1 MTRLEAIAHTVDT
14 VKPSIE
20 IQEKTLERRN
30 GLVMDTSPIRLEIL
44 GGRKLFMNRLVFA
57 FGKRRLAGCSTLPVV
72 FIYMNVLL
80 LLLGALPVPSY
91 AVGRNQDQQK
101 EPLGSLTGV
110 GEVYLNDALS
120 MGDSTIFSGDRVRT
134 GPTGTA
140 TFTISGKGTLKIS
153 PQSQIVF
160 SGAYQFTADLEAGT
174 IVLNTNTG
182 PNGLTLRIGN
192 YVVVSYSRK
201 QPASLRVTRAPDGS
215 VQVSCLDGTA
225 GVLTLEGQVG
235 QFLQAGQSINISA
248 SSHFTSS
255 SASTAKSAEHGHKG
269 WVLLG
274 LGGAGAAAA
283 TALLLRGGAAQSI
296 SPSGP

>member
-1 MTRLEAIAHTVDT
+1 MAHTVDT
-14 VKPSIE
+14 AKPSIE

-30 GLVMDTSPIRLEIL
+30 RLVMDTSPSRLEIL
-44 GGRKLFMNRLVFA
+44 GGRKLFMNRLVFG
-57 FGKRRLAGCSTLPVV
+57 FGNGRVAGRSTLPIA
-72 FIYMNVLL
+72 FIYMNLL
-80 LLLGALPVPSY
+80 LLLLVALPIPSY
-91 AVGRNQDQQK
+91 ALGRKQDQQK

-110 GEVYLNDALS
+110 GEVYLNEALS
-120 MGDSTIFSGDRVRT
+120 MGESTVFSGDRVRT

-182 PNGLTLRIGN
+182 PNGLTVRIGN

-201 QPASLRVTRAPDGS
+201 QPASLRVTRARDGS

-235 QFLQAGQSINISA
+235 QFLQAGQSTNISA
-248 SSHFTSS
+248 SSYFASS
-255 SASTAKSAEHGHKG
+255 PASTVNPAEHSHKG
-269 WVLLG
+269 WLLLG
-274 LGGAGAAAA
+274 LGGGGAAAA
-283 TALLLRGGAAQSI
+283 AALLLRGGAAQSI

>member
-1 MTRLEAIAHTVDT
+1 
-14 VKPSIE
+14 
-20 IQEKTLERRN
+20 
-30 GLVMDTSPIRLEIL
+30 
-44 GGRKLFMNRLVFA
+44 MNRLVFG
-57 FGKRRLAGCSTLPVV
+57 FGNGRVAGRSTLPIA
-72 FIYMNVLL
+72 FIYMNLL
-80 LLLGALPVPSY
+80 LLLLVALPIPSY

-182 PNGLTLRIGN
+182 PNGLTVRIGN

-201 QPASLRVTRAPDGS
+201 QPASLRVTRARDGS
-215 VQVSCLDGTA
+215 VQVSCPWHRRSAHTGRSSRAVSA
-225 GVLTLEGQVG
+225 GRSIDKHFRKFVFRVLPCFYSE
-235 QFLQAGQSINISA
+235 SC
-248 SSHFTSS
+248 
-255 SASTAKSAEHGHKG
+255 
-269 WVLLG
+269 
-274 LGGAGAAAA
+274 GA
-283 TALLLRGGAAQSI
+283 
-296 SPSGP
+296 